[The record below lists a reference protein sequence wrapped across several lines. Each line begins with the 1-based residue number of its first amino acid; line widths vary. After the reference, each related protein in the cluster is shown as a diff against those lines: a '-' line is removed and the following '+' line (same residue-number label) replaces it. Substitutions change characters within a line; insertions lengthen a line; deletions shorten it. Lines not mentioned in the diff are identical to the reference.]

1 MSIPTSM
8 RAVTQSGPGGPEVL
22 RVETIPVPKPGP
34 GHVLIRVAWAGI
46 NPHDVSQRKRGA
58 PPPGQPPVFGLEC
71 AGEIVA
77 VGDAADGGRIG
88 QKVCALVPGGG
99 YAEYCLAPAGLAF
112 QQPKGL
118 SEREAGALME
128 NLFTAWFNMMELC
141 ALKPGERMLAH
152 GGTGNIGSTAIQ
164 IARLIGAEAYGTVG
178 TEDKRK
184 TCLSIGANAAINY
197 RTEDV
202 VAGIM
207 QATGGAGVDVIL
219 DTVGVGY
226 TEKNIQM
233 LARDGRVAYISG
245 GGGKGPAPAV
255 SVSALMGK
263 RARVT
268 GSLMRPLELPLK
280 LRVAAE
286 LRERVWP
293 VLGSKI
299 RPLID
304 SEFTLATAADA
315 HRRSESGESM
325 GKILLKVC

>member
-1 MSIPTSM
+1 MSTPSSM

-34 GHVLIRVAWAGI
+34 GQVLIRVAWAGI
-46 NPHDVSQRKRGA
+46 NPHDVGQRKRGA
-58 PPPGQPPVFGLEC
+58 PPPGQTPVFGLEC

-99 YAEYCLAPAGLAF
+99 YAEYCLAPTGLALA
-112 QQPKGL
+112 QPKGL

-141 ALKPGERMLAH
+141 ELKPGERMLAH

-178 TEDKRK
+178 TEDKRRI
-184 TCLSIGANAAINY
+184 CIGIGAHAAINY

-202 VAGIM
+202 VAGVM
-207 QATGGAGVDVIL
+207 QATGGAGVDVIVE
-219 DTVGVGY
+219 TVGSGY
-226 TEKNIQM
+226 AEKNLEMI
-233 LARDGRVAYISG
+233 ARDGRIAYISG
-245 GGGKGPAPAV
+245 GKGGNLAV
-255 SVSALMGK
+255 PVSGLMQK

-268 GSLMRPLELPLK
+268 GSLMRPLELPRKLK
-280 LRVAAE
+280 VAAA
-286 LRERVWP
+286 LRESVWP
-293 VLGSKI
+293 VLGTRI

-304 SEFTLATAADA
+304 SEYPLGQAADA
-315 HRRSESGESM
+315 HRRSESGEAT